1 MGDISSTNIM
11 VGSCTGTICC
21 RIMAALKIVFREGP
35 DSCDV
40 GAVGIR
46 IILRMVLASRNTSVG
61 SHKQENYESGISN
74 DINSWKNY
82 VEDDRN

>member
-11 VGSCTGTICC
+11 VGSFTRTIYSW
-21 RIMAALKIVFREGP
+21 IMAALKIVF
-35 DSCDV
+35 CDV

-46 IILRMVLASRNTSVG
+46 IILTTQVILRMILTIMNTSVG

-74 DINSWKNY
+74 DINSW
-82 VEDDRN
+82 